1 MIDNTITE
9 YFTEV
14 ETTKDYNGYF
24 CSVAEA
30 ITIVILG
37 SISGLKNVS
46 QIHQWTADDRVGG
59 FLKENSEL
67 RMYPVIGTLSRKSTS

>member
-1 MIDNTITE
+1 MNMMNNTITE

-14 ETTKDYNGYF
+14 ETIRKYDRYF

-46 QIHQWTADDRVGG
+46 QIHQLTTDERVSR
-59 FLKENSEL
+59 FLKEKLGIET
-67 RMYPVIGTLSRKSTS
+67 VTGCCAC